1 MDAFD
6 GLDSAAADDLH
17 DVHDDEKEKKEDG
30 CVSLLIST
38 EYIDHSSLHPCRLVE

>member
-17 DVHDDEKEKKEDG
+17 DDEKEMKEDG
-30 CVSLLIST
+30 CVSLLISA
-38 EYIDHSSLHPCRLVE
+38 EYTDHSSPHPCRLVE